1 MSVELW
7 SLLAGHR
14 DQAVTAHIESTRFS
28 PLALHAEHQVPPLVA
43 LIVHEAT
50 NCAHEGQ
57 FPYRSDRGH
66 DGPYCNR
73 TEQKEKV
80 LMLARRMLEAGADP
94 NQTAPPNCSFRVL
107 VHQIAQAHMPDGELI
122 TRPADS
128 DSYEDYED
136 YEDYESRGEV
146 DYWQE
151 IPCAGHSALSLAA
164 AMYRQLDEDAG
175 ATRSS
180 REMKH
185 DLTEYGNQIHD
196 SNYDIDYSGEWRG
209 IGVESVWKETL
220 GILDALLRYFDE
232 AARHAPEP
240 ERVRVAES
248 VVARWEVFLQD
259 SQSHDV
265 TILCVGGEAVTAHAR
280 MLELSSPVLATMLS
294 SPLVEGQTKSIP
306 LPDCPAAK
314 QYAGK
319 AKPWFG
325 LL

>member
-28 PLALHAEHQVPPLVA
+28 PLALHAEHRVPPLVA

-57 FPYRSDRGH
+57 FPYRSDSH

-185 DLTEYGNQIHD
+185 DLSEYGNRIHD